1 MDEREA
7 RAADYSRRVRRYR
20 RVVAAAWTG
29 AGSALLLAA
38 ILVLVRKL

>member
-20 RVVAAAWTG
+20 RAVTAAQIGVGVT
-29 AGSALLLAA
+29 LLLAA
-38 ILVLVRKL
+38 MLALVGKH